1 MLPLSLMSL
10 LLLFICFLHVH
21 GNFEDAR
28 CRCVCPSTKYFASE
42 NSTVSDERR
51 YYTKS
56 NINALT
62 CKPQTVVKP
71 NVLEIVDA
79 AHLDAFLANCDCK
92 HESRNTVLL
101 KVVVI
106 FVICVVFVL
115 VTYMLFLMCLDPML
129 RKQRHSVPYRQQN
142 DEMEDNIF
150 ARRTLTDERYSD
162 LSPSI
167 TMRSRN
173 IADNVLGRVEAE
185 QNRWMRK
192 VEEQRRNI
200 FTDHTMLN

>member
-1 MLPLSLMSL
+1 MCSVL
-10 LLLFICFLHVH
+10 LK

-28 CRCVCPSTKYFASE
+28 CRCVCPSTKYFSSG
-42 NSTVSDERR
+42 NHTLDDERR

-56 NINALT
+56 NVNGLICN
-62 CKPQTVVKP
+62 PQTVVKP
-71 NVLEIVDA
+71 NVLKIVDT

-92 HESRNTVLL
+92 HESRNTILL

-115 VTYMLFLMCLDPML
+115 ITYMLFLVCLDPVL
-129 RKQRHSVPYRQQN
+129 RKQRHTVPYRQQN

-150 ARRTLTDERYSD
+150 ARTVSTEPFADT
-162 LSPSI
+162 SPSF

-185 QNRWMRK
+185 KNRWMRK

>member
-1 MLPLSLMSL
+1 MQPLPSLSV
-10 LLLFICFLHVH
+10 LLFFISFISVY

-42 NSTVSDERR
+42 NGTLNDERR

-56 NINALT
+56 NINAFS

-71 NVLEIVDA
+71 NVLNIVDA

-115 VTYMLFLMCLDPML
+115 STYMLFLICLDPML

-150 ARRTLTDERYSD
+150 ARTASTNERFPD
-162 LSPSI
+162 VSPSI

-173 IADNVLGRVEAE
+173 ITDNVLGRVEAE
-185 QNRWMRK
+185 QNRWMKK